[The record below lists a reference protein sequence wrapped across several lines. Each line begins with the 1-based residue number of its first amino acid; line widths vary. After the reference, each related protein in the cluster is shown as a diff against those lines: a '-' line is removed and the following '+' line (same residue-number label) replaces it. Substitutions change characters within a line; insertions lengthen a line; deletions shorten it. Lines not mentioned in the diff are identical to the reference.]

1 MVNTITFGGWYQ
13 RTTMHLSEVF
23 QFLSEGTSKLDLDK
37 DKLTELLKNLD
48 IKKVE
53 RKNDYLEY
61 IEAVTK
67 ENIIINYYEDG
78 LYILKIEEKDLEKD
92 LEKDIKKLKEYFDT
106 KYNPAINYLFSLGA
120 PTPKILANIKDDHP
134 IVIGEITSDI
144 RMKKF
149 NEKIYGKIY
158 SDTNSKDIR
167 VLKTNKYIIVLSS
180 RPEKREL
187 SDLIEMQ
194 IFFKEFKSQLHKYLN
209 IHRAIWEEISK
220 IKEQK
225 FIEGDKIS
233 VQKAKLE
240 SYAKTVSLISNRINQ
255 MGSYAKTRS
264 SLSKQLGVDQ
274 ALISHFQYKYE
285 DLFNSLEYIKEIWKM
300 TSDYVNSAI
309 QILRDIEGKT
319 TSKNLRSI
327 QLLASIGVITGI
339 LGYLNK
345 EYFLPKIS
353 LNGFLYLVSLSAIA
367 FLLDWFLS
375 YRMKKKKYELMFIER
390 SKDI

>member
-23 QFLSEGTSKLDLDK
+23 QFLSEGTSKL
-37 DKLTELLKNLD
+37 
-48 IKKVE
+48 
-53 RKNDYLEY
+53 
-61 IEAVTK
+61 
-67 ENIIINYYEDG
+67 
-78 LYILKIEEKDLEKD
+78 D

-134 IVIGEITSDI
+134 IVIGEI
-144 RMKKF
+144 
-149 NEKIYGKIY
+149 
-158 SDTNSKDIR
+158 
-167 VLKTNKYIIVLSS
+167 
-180 RPEKREL
+180 
-187 SDLIEMQ
+187 
-194 IFFKEFKSQLHKYLN
+194 
-209 IHRAIWEEISK
+209 
-220 IKEQK
+220 
-225 FIEGDKIS
+225 
-233 VQKAKLE
+233 
-240 SYAKTVSLISNRINQ
+240 
-255 MGSYAKTRS
+255 
-264 SLSKQLGVDQ
+264 
-274 ALISHFQYKYE
+274 
-285 DLFNSLEYIKEIWKM
+285 

>member
-120 PTPKILANIKDDHP
+120 PTPKILADIK
-134 IVIGEITSDI
+134 
-144 RMKKF
+144 MKKF

-194 IFFKEFKSQLHKYLN
+194 
-209 IHRAIWEEISK
+209 
-220 IKEQK
+220 
-225 FIEGDKIS
+225 
-233 VQKAKLE
+233 KL
-240 SYAKTVSLISNRINQ
+240 
-255 MGSYAKTRS
+255 
-264 SLSKQLGVDQ
+264 
-274 ALISHFQYKYE
+274 
-285 DLFNSLEYIKEIWKM
+285 
-300 TSDYVNSAI
+300 
-309 QILRDIEGKT
+309 
-319 TSKNLRSI
+319 
-327 QLLASIGVITGI
+327 
-339 LGYLNK
+339 
-345 EYFLPKIS
+345 
-353 LNGFLYLVSLSAIA
+353 
-367 FLLDWFLS
+367 
-375 YRMKKKKYELMFIER
+375 
-390 SKDI
+390 

>member
-149 NEKIYGKIY
+149 NEK
-158 SDTNSKDIR
+158 
-167 VLKTNKYIIVLSS
+167 
-180 RPEKREL
+180 
-187 SDLIEMQ
+187 
-194 IFFKEFKSQLHKYLN
+194 
-209 IHRAIWEEISK
+209 
-220 IKEQK
+220 K

>member
-92 LEKDIKKLKEYFDT
+92 LEKDIK
-106 KYNPAINYLFSLGA
+106 
-120 PTPKILANIKDDHP
+120 
-134 IVIGEITSDI
+134 
-144 RMKKF
+144 MKKF

-158 SDTNSKDIR
+158 SDTDSKDIR

-180 RPEKREL
+180 RQEKREL

-194 IFFKEFKSQLHKYLN
+194 IFFKEFKSQLHK
-209 IHRAIWEEISK
+209 
-220 IKEQK
+220 
-225 FIEGDKIS
+225 
-233 VQKAKLE
+233 
-240 SYAKTVSLISNRINQ
+240 
-255 MGSYAKTRS
+255 
-264 SLSKQLGVDQ
+264 
-274 ALISHFQYKYE
+274 
-285 DLFNSLEYIKEIWKM
+285 
-300 TSDYVNSAI
+300 
-309 QILRDIEGKT
+309 
-319 TSKNLRSI
+319 
-327 QLLASIGVITGI
+327 
-339 LGYLNK
+339 
-345 EYFLPKIS
+345 
-353 LNGFLYLVSLSAIA
+353 
-367 FLLDWFLS
+367 
-375 YRMKKKKYELMFIER
+375 
-390 SKDI
+390 

>member
-37 DKLTELLKNLD
+37 DKLTELLKNME

-61 IEAVTK
+61 IEAITK
-67 ENIIINYYEDG
+67 ENIIINYYEGG

-144 RMKKF
+144 
-149 NEKIYGKIY
+149 
-158 SDTNSKDIR
+158 
-167 VLKTNKYIIVLSS
+167 
-180 RPEKREL
+180 
-187 SDLIEMQ
+187 EMQ

-233 VQKAKLE
+233 IQKAKLE

-339 LGYLNK
+339 LGYLKKEDGGNK
-345 EYFLPKIS
+345 
-353 LNGFLYLVSLSAIA
+353 
-367 FLLDWFLS
+367 
-375 YRMKKKKYELMFIER
+375 IEIR
-390 SKDI
+390 L